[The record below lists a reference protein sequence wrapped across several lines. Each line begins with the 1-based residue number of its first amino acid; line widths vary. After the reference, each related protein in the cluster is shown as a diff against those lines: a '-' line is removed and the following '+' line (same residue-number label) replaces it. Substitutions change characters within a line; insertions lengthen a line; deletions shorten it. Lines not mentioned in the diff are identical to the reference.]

1 MRNETVSTVSTK
13 KLEILF
19 LLASCLLVLSG
30 CQSQKPK
37 ETTNPSNA
45 GDSSAAPAPAPANTQ
60 QSAGSNFEQQHQQ
73 AEKQLRP
80 QIESRRQQE
89 QQQAE
94 QTVDPDAI
102 TAIQQTEAA
111 IKAIAANNKNE
122 AVSDI
127 EQATGKIDILV
138 ARKPASGLI
147 PVHVDVAVID
157 DAPQDTKAIDA
168 LVQAATDAVKQRD
181 LPAARILLASL
192 VSELRI
198 RTTFIPLATY
208 PTALQQAAKLLD
220 QGKNQEAGNVLLTAL
235 NTLVIDDRVIPLP
248 LILAQAAVEQ
258 ADAQR
263 QNKNVALTLLQ
274 TAKNQLDRSRRLG
287 YMSDDAEYKT
297 LDNDIS
303 SLETAVKGPSNTT
316 ALFSHLKDR
325 IEAFIQR
332 QKAHKQRS

>member
-1 MRNETVSTVSTK
+1 MRNETVSTVSPK

-37 ETTNPSNA
+37 ETTNPGNA
-45 GDSSAAPAPAPANTQ
+45 GNSSAAPAPANTQ

-127 EQATGKIDILV
+127 EQATGKINILV

-168 LVQAATDAVKQRD
+168 LVQAATDAVK
-181 LPAARILLASL
+181 
-192 VSELRI
+192 
-198 RTTFIPLATY
+198 
-208 PTALQQAAKLLD
+208 LQAPWVY
-220 QGKNQEAGNVLLTAL
+220 E
-235 NTLVIDDRVIPLP
+235 R
-248 LILAQAAVEQ
+248 
-258 ADAQR
+258 
-263 QNKNVALTLLQ
+263 
-274 TAKNQLDRSRRLG
+274 
-287 YMSDDAEYKT
+287 
-297 LDNDIS
+297 
-303 SLETAVKGPSNTT
+303 
-316 ALFSHLKDR
+316 
-325 IEAFIQR
+325 
-332 QKAHKQRS
+332 